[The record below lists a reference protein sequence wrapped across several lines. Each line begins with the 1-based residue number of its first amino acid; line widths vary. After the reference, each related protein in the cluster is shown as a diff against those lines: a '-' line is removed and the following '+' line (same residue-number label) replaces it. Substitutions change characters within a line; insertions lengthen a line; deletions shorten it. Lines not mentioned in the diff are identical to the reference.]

1 MNYSKIKLI
10 HNELNKIWR
19 QVPVDYYDQGIKT
32 NILQKIWHTNK
43 LKTFK
48 DIVKNR
54 KIDSILDVGCASGL
68 LTNEM
73 SKIFPKSKI
82 YGVDIYEDALVFAR
96 KKYPSV
102 NFIVADAHKLPFK
115 TSTFDLTVCYETI
128 EHVVDPLKVLK
139 EIHRVTKKGGISILV
154 MDSGSLLFRI
164 VWFLWENSKGKVWKG
179 AHLHP
184 FTHQQ
189 LENIIKKLGFNIKQ
203 KRFSHLGMEVIFLLI
218 K

>member
-10 HNELNKIWR
+10 HNDLNKIWR
-19 QVPVDYYDQGIKT
+19 QVPVDYYDEGIKT
-32 NILQKIWHTNK
+32 NLLQKIWHTYK
-43 LKTFK
+43 LRTFK
-48 DIVKNR
+48 KIVKDR
-54 KIDSILDVGCASGL
+54 KINSILDVGCASGM
-68 LTNEM
+68 LTNEI
-73 SKIFPKSKI
+73 SKTFLKSKI

-115 TSTFDLTVCYETI
+115 TNTFDLTVCYETI
-128 EHVVDPLKVLK
+128 EHVVDPLKVLE
-139 EIHRVTKKGGISILV
+139 EIRRVTKKGGISILA

-164 VWFLWENSKGKVWKG
+164 VWFLWENSKGRVWKG

-184 FTHQQ
+184 FTHRQ
-189 LENIIKKLGFNIKQ
+189 LENIIKKSGFSIKQ
-203 KRFSHLGMEVIFLLI
+203 KYFSHLGMEVIFLLT